1 MFPIQNL
8 DFSFISIFFCGLI
21 TILLTLLNFQ
31 ISDENKNSVPLR
43 FFGGNIPVIT
53 CDSVRNIFYAGI
65 HLWWTNL
72 NTISRLPII
81 LIVVKA
87 VYSHPIYIWWLPN
100 NGPGAT
106 EPPRTIVWHQNTH
119 QHRTGFLAPVI
130 CPSASQWSLYKWHTS
145 PLLTAGP
152 RCSTFYI
159 HHLFLYRG
167 IWEILTASGRH
178 VYVHGSCS
186 GIRIDK
192 SQLRTEMYP

>member
-1 MFPIQNL
+1 MKIKQCP
-8 DFSFISIFFCGLI
+8 S
-21 TILLTLLNFQ
+21 
-31 ISDENKNSVPLR
+31 R
-43 FFGGNIPVIT
+43 FFGGNFLVIT

-81 LIVVKA
+81 LIVVEA

-145 PLLTAGP
+145 PLLTACP
-152 RCSTFYI
+152 SCSTFYI
-159 HHLFLYRG
+159 HHLFLYQG